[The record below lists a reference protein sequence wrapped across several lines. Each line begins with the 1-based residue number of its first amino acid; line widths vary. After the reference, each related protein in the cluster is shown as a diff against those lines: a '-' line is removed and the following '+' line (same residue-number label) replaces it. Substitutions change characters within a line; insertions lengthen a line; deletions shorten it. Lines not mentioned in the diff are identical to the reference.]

1 MIFAFSQRWHE
12 IEPLIDQLFDVPA
25 HERADWLRAHC
36 TDPTLRVLVEQALDH
51 APGVAALE
59 RGIGQW
65 LPTLDDSLP
74 AIPGYR
80 VLRFVGAGGM
90 ASVFE
95 AERELPG
102 GPQKVALKL
111 LRIDVHDA
119 DERRRFLRE
128 QHILARLQHPH
139 VAQLLD
145 AGFSPTGTP
154 FLALEFV
161 AGDDLVSHA
170 TSRGLATRERLALFI
185 DVCSAVEHAHRS
197 LIVHRD
203 IKPSNVLVGA
213 DGGVKLV
220 DFGIA
225 KLLTGDG
232 DRTRTEAR
240 RLTRSYA
247 APEQLTG
254 DVATTAIDVYALG
267 VLLAELLGGQ
277 HPHRADARAKDFVFD
292 DDALRHALGID
303 LHAIVHQATQP
314 DPSRRYASVEALS
327 ADIQRYLDGM
337 PLQAR
342 ADTLAYRALTF
353 TRRHA
358 IGVSAGAVIAVLLAT
373 TTIVGLH
380 EARRAGHAAREVRA
394 HAVAAE
400 SEAQRA
406 DALKTFMEGLF
417 DSSAHGTEANETAEE
432 LLARGRERAE
442 RDFATQP
449 ALRAEIL
456 ALVGDL
462 DRRSGHPERA
472 WQPLEEAATLAR
484 SQFGATD
491 RRTLHIEYLLAKEAD
506 ELGRVREA
514 TARLQGAI
522 DAFEQGPNRDSPEEV
537 QALAWLA
544 GLDER
549 AGESR
554 KAIDLGEK
562 DLALARRILPQ
573 DSEALTEAVLNLGWI
588 YQDAGR
594 SDRAEPLLR
603 EALRRKRTHLG
614 ARHAEVADSITI
626 LVSALT
632 KLGQYGES
640 EQLMRDALDID
651 AHAYTHPNAHTA
663 WHLNDLGGVYT
674 LEGKFLQAEAFY
686 TKSMAVDEA
695 LKPASRLN
703 EAISIGNIAKLRF
716 RQGAY
721 ADAEAGM
728 RDAIDRKQRL
738 LGADYADNGRSYDR
752 AVLAE
757 VLVARGNLG
766 EARSLVESALAEAR
780 RRHRDAHPDTAFAL
794 TVNAELAAASGD
806 AQHAAVFAAQAVAM
820 YAALADESSEKSIR
834 ARLLYGDLLQGLG
847 RNDEAARHLDTALA
861 AASTTVPTST
871 ALLARLQADVAR
883 VDATLG
889 DHATSERLRAEAS
902 TLLADIPDGPNID
915 RDMAKHLLAAA
926 SAQGHDA
933 PPTGP
938 TPGRRCQAHHQ
949 GNGEDG
955 GFRRCTM
962 CRGIPSR
969 GQRATEQR

>member
-12 IEPLIDQLFDVPA
+12 IEPLIDQLFDVPV

-36 TDPTLRVLVEQALDH
+36 TDPTLRVLVEQALDN

-65 LPTLDDSLP
+65 LPTVDDNLP
-74 AIPGYR
+74 VIPGYR

-154 FLALEFV
+154 FLSLEFV

-170 TSRGLATRERLALFI
+170 TSRALSTRERLALFI

-203 IKPSNVLVGA
+203 IKPSNVLVRA

-225 KLLTGDG
+225 KLLTGDA

-277 HPHRADARAKDFVFD
+277 HPHRADTYAMDFVFD
-292 DDALRHALGID
+292 DDALRRMLGVD
-303 LHAIVHQATQP
+303 LHAIVHQATRP
-314 DPSRRYASVEALS
+314 DPLRRYASVEALS
-327 ADIQRYLDGM
+327 MDIQRYLDGM

-358 IGVSAGAVIAVLLAT
+358 LGVSIGAVIAVLLAT

-380 EARRAGHAAREVRA
+380 EAHRARQAAQDARA
-394 HAVAAE
+394 HAMAAE

-514 TARLQGAI
+514 SARLQGAV
-522 DAFEQGPNRDSPEEV
+522 DAFEQGPDRDSPEAV

-549 AGESR
+549 AGESQ

-562 DLALARRILPQ
+562 DVALARRILPNG
-573 DSEALTEAVLNLGWI
+573 SEALTEAILNLGWI
-588 YQDAGR
+588 YEDAGR
-594 SDRAEPLLR
+594 SERAEPLLR
-603 EALRRKRTHLG
+603 EALRRKRMHLG
-614 ARHAEVADSITI
+614 ARHADVADSIAI

-632 KLGQYGES
+632 KLGQYSES
-640 EQLMRDALDID
+640 EELMRDALDID

-674 LEGKFLQAEAFY
+674 LEGRFPEAEAFY
-686 TKSMAVDEA
+686 TKSIAMDEA

-703 EAISIGNIAKLRF
+703 EATSIGNIAKIRF

-721 ADAEAGM
+721 AEAEAGM

-757 VLVARGNLG
+757 ILIARGQLD
-766 EARSLVESALAEAR
+766 EARTLIDGALAEAR
-780 RRHRDAHPDTAFAL
+780 RRHHDAHPDTAFAL
-794 TVNAELAAASGD
+794 TVDAELMAASD
-806 AQHAAVFAAQAVAM
+806 PSQRAAVPAGQAVAM
-820 YAALADESSEKSIR
+820 YDALADQSSEKSVR
-834 ARLLYGDLLQGLG
+834 ARLLYADILQALG
-847 RNDEAARHLDTALA
+847 RDEEAARHLDNALGA
-861 AASTTVPTST
+861 ANTTVPKST
-871 ALLARLQADVAR
+871 ALIAHLQADLAR
-883 VDATLG
+883 ADAALD
-889 DHATSERLRAEAS
+889 DHASAGRLRAEARTS
-902 TLLADIPDGPNID
+902 LADTPAGANID
-915 RDMAKHLLAAA
+915 RDAAIRLL
-926 SAQGHDA
+926 
-933 PPTGP
+933 T
-938 TPGRRCQAHHQ
+938 
-949 GNGEDG
+949 NL
-955 GFRRCTM
+955 
-962 CRGIPSR
+962 PSGYR
-969 GQRATEQR
+969 

>member
-1 MIFAFSQRWHE
+1 MIFAFSQRWQE
-12 IEPLIDQLFDVPA
+12 IEPLIDQLFDVPVA
-25 HERADWLRAHC
+25 ERAEWLRTHC
-36 TDPTLRVLVEQALDH
+36 TDPTLRRLVEQALDN

-65 LPTLDDSLP
+65 LPTLDDALP
-74 AIPGYR
+74 TIPGYR

-139 VAQLLD
+139 IAQLLD

-161 AGDDLVSHA
+161 AGEDIVSHA
-170 TSRGLATRERLALFI
+170 ARQNLSMRACLALFI
-185 DVCSAVEHAHRS
+185 DVCSAVDHAHRS

-203 IKPSNVLVGA
+203 LKPSNVLVGA
-213 DGGVKLV
+213 DGGIKLV

-225 KLLTGDG
+225 KLLTGDIEH
-232 DRTRTEAR
+232 TRTEAR

-254 DVATTAIDVYALG
+254 DVATTAIDVYSLG
-267 VLLAELLGGQ
+267 VLLAELLCGR
-277 HPHRADARAKDFVFD
+277 HPYRTDDHASAKDVTFD
-292 DDALRHALGID
+292 DDALRRTLGID
-303 LHAIVHQATQP
+303 LHAIVQQATRAE
-314 DPSRRYASVEALS
+314 PSRRYASVAALG

-342 ADTLAYRALTF
+342 PDTLAYRALTF
-353 TRRHA
+353 VRRHA
-358 IGVSAGAVIAVLLAT
+358 LGVSLGAVIAVLLAT
-373 TTIVGLH
+373 ATIVGLY
-380 EARRAGHAAREVRA
+380 EARRAGHAAQEARA
-394 HAVAAE
+394 QATAAE

-442 RDFATQP
+442 RDFAMQP

-472 WQPLEEAATLAR
+472 WQPLEEAATLAK

-522 DAFEQGPNRDSPEEV
+522 DAFDTGPNRDSPEEV

-562 DLALARRILPQ
+562 DVALARRILPS

-603 EALRRKRTHLG
+603 EALARKRMQLG
-614 ARHAEVADSITI
+614 ARHADVADTIAI

-632 KLGQYGES
+632 KLGQYRES
-640 EQLMRDALDID
+640 EQLMRDALEID
-651 AHAYTHPNAHTA
+651 ANAYTHPNAHTA
-663 WHLNDLGGVYT
+663 WHLNDLGGVFT
-674 LEGKFLQAEAFY
+674 LEGKFPEAEAFY
-686 TKSMAVDEA
+686 TKSIAVDEA
-695 LKPASRLN
+695 LKPASALN
-703 EAISIGNIAKLRF
+703 EAVSIGNIAKIRF
-716 RQGAY
+716 RQGTY
-721 ADAEAGM
+721 TDAEAGM

-757 VLVARGNLG
+757 ILIARGQLD
-766 EARSLVESALAEAR
+766 EARTLIDGALAEAH
-780 RRHRDAHPDTAFAL
+780 RRHHDAHPDTAFAL
-794 TVNAELAAASGD
+794 TVDAELMAASR
-806 AQHAAVFAAQAVAM
+806 ATEHAALLAGQAVAM
-820 YAALADESSEKSIR
+820 YAAMADQSSEKSVR
-834 ARLLYGDLLQGLG
+834 ARLLYGDILQSLG
-847 RNDEAARHLDTALA
+847 RNEEAARHLDTALDA
-861 AASTTVPTST
+861 ANTTVPKSA
-871 ALLARLQADVAR
+871 ALIAHLGADMAR
-883 VDATLG
+883 VDTALG
-889 DHATSERLRAEAS
+889 DKTSADRLRAEARTS
-902 TLLADIPDGPNID
+902 LADTPAGPNTDRDAAVRLLAG
-915 RDMAKHLLAAA
+915 
-926 SAQGHDA
+926 A
-933 PPTGP
+933 PPVN
-938 TPGRRCQAHHQ
+938 H
-949 GNGEDG
+949 
-955 GFRRCTM
+955 
-962 CRGIPSR
+962 
-969 GQRATEQR
+969 

>member
-12 IEPLIDQLFDVPA
+12 IEPLIDQLFDVPV
-25 HERADWLRAHC
+25 HERAEWLRAHC
-36 TDPTLRVLVEQALDH
+36 TDPTLRVLVEQALDN

-65 LPTLDDSLP
+65 LPTVDDNLP
-74 AIPGYR
+74 VIPGYR

-154 FLALEFV
+154 FLSLEFV

-170 TSRGLATRERLALFI
+170 TSRALSTRERLALFI

-203 IKPSNVLVGA
+203 IKPSNVLVSA

-225 KLLTGDG
+225 KLLTGDA

-277 HPHRADARAKDFVFD
+277 HPRRADTYAMDFVFD
-292 DDALRHALGID
+292 DDALRRKLGVD

-314 DPSRRYASVEALS
+314 DPLRRYASVEALS
-327 ADIQRYLDGM
+327 TDIQRYLDGM

-342 ADTLAYRALTF
+342 ADTLAYRAITF

-358 IGVSAGAVIAVLLAT
+358 LGVSIGAVIAVLLAT

-380 EARRAGHAAREVRA
+380 EAHRARQAAQDARA
-394 HAVAAE
+394 HAMAAE

-522 DAFEQGPNRDSPEEV
+522 DAFEQGPDRDSPEAV

-549 AGESR
+549 AGESQ

-562 DLALARRILPQ
+562 DVALARRILPNG
-573 DSEALTEAVLNLGWI
+573 SEALTEAILNLGWI
-588 YQDAGR
+588 YEDAGR
-594 SDRAEPLLR
+594 SERAEPLLR
-603 EALRRKRTHLG
+603 EALHRKRMHLG
-614 ARHAEVADSITI
+614 ARHADVADSIAI

-632 KLGQYGES
+632 KLGQYSES

-674 LEGKFLQAEAFY
+674 LEGRFPEAEAFY
-686 TKSMAVDEA
+686 TKSIAMDEA

-703 EAISIGNIAKLRF
+703 EATSIGNIAKIRF

-721 ADAEAGM
+721 AEAEAGM

-757 VLVARGNLG
+757 ILIARGQMD
-766 EARSLVESALAEAR
+766 EARTLTDGALAEAR
-780 RRHRDAHPDTAFAL
+780 RRHHDAHPDTAFAL
-794 TVNAELAAASGD
+794 TVDAELMATSD
-806 AQHAAVFAAQAVAM
+806 QPQRAAVPAGQAVAM
-820 YAALADESSEKSIR
+820 YDALADQSSEKSVR
-834 ARLLYGDLLQGLG
+834 ARLLYADILQALG
-847 RNDEAARHLDTALA
+847 HNDEAVRHLDNALGA
-861 AASTTVPTST
+861 ANTTVPKST
-871 ALLARLQADVAR
+871 ALIAHLQADLAR
-883 VDATLG
+883 ADAALG
-889 DHATSERLRAEAS
+889 DHASAGRLRAEARTS
-902 TLLADIPDGPNID
+902 LADTPTDPNTD
-915 RDMAKHLLAAA
+915 RDAALR
-926 SAQGHDA
+926 QLDGA
-933 PPTGP
+933 P
-938 TPGRRCQAHHQ
+938 AINH
-949 GNGEDG
+949 
-955 GFRRCTM
+955 
-962 CRGIPSR
+962 
-969 GQRATEQR
+969 